1 MTCSQKE
8 AIVYHE
14 WYYSLSWMILL
25 KKRELLCILFQYY
38 RQHLF
43 LSLGEGRKP
52 HLPKMWEPSCR
63 KNSSKMEQRTVMAL
77 EYIRRELATLLKPWL
92 LFFNSILRQG
102 LKLMPTNKN
111 RPGPVFRMWARWQQS
126 KRRNPAKFNLF
137 NIHILLFKNFLTPE
151 LYLQCRETARYQE
164 NLPPASLSMLG

>member
-1 MTCSQKE
+1 
-8 AIVYHE
+8 
-14 WYYSLSWMILL
+14 MIWL
-25 KKRELLCILFQYY
+25 KKRELLCILFSILQATVIFKPWR
-38 RQHLF
+38 RQETT
-43 LSLGEGRKP
+43 SA
-52 HLPKMWEPSCR
+52 
-63 KNSSKMEQRTVMAL
+63 KNARTLLQKEFFQTEQRTVMVL
-77 EYIRRELATLLKPWL
+77 ECIRRELVTSLKPWL
-92 LFFNSILRQG
+92 LFYNSILRQG

-137 NIHILLFKNFLTPE
+137 NIHVWLFKNFLTPE